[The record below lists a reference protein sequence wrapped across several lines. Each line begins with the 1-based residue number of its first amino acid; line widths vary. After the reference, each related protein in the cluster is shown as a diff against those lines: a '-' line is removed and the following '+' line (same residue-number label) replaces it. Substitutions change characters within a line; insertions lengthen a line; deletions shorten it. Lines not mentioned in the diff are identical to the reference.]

1 MPFNVERGHTSYGGM
16 STEERGHTSYGGM
29 SPIGD
34 MDLPLV
40 NALEEYRRR
49 RPVRLH
55 VPGHGGKLM
64 DGLGGFD
71 VTELEGLDD
80 LHHPVGVIAAAQEK
94 AAKLYGARHTFF
106 LVNGTT
112 VGIQALIAA
121 CCDENQP
128 LVLPRNAHRSV
139 LGGLIISG
147 ARPIFLAP
155 EVVPGF
161 EFAAGV
167 LPQELADVLRQN
179 PGVGAVLAVHP
190 NYYGVT
196 GDLGAAAAICHRY
209 NVPLL
214 VDEAHGTHLR
224 FHPDLPADALSLG
237 ADAVVQ
243 SVHKTGGALTQSSW
257 LHLSKAE
264 RGHTSAGGMS
274 TEERGHTSLG
284 GMSPT
289 NGRVDR
295 ERVAE
300 VLRLLQTTSPSYLL
314 MASLDAARGY
324 LAQNGREN
332 LDKLLCWIHEAVPII
347 NKMPGLTSLG
357 TGHLG
362 SSGITGHDLT
372 RLVVSVRQLGIS
384 GHTAARWLAQRCSIY
399 VEMSDVFNIVAVL
412 SLGTTK
418 SDIIALVNG
427 LAELSRQAGQG
438 ENFRSP
444 NPLPTGPPIPPQV
457 LTPRQAWLAPRR
469 AVPMERAAGQ
479 VSAESVAVYPPG
491 ITAIYPGEEITP
503 AVVEYLLQVRECGLH
518 HQGAADLK
526 LNSIQVLDIKKHA
539 L

>member
-1 MPFNVERGHTSYGGM
+1 LPFNKEKRVQP
-16 STEERGHTSYGGM
+16 
-29 SPIGD
+29 SPIA
-34 MDLPLV
+34 DLPLV

-49 RPVRLH
+49 RPVRMH
-55 VPGHGGKLM
+55 VPGHGGNLCPCPQFM
-64 DGLGGFD
+64 DGLPGLD

-80 LHHPVGVIAAAQEK
+80 LHNPGGVIAAAQEK
-94 AAKLYGARHTFF
+94 AAGLFGARHTFF

-121 CCDENQP
+121 SCDQNRP

-147 ARPIFLAP
+147 ARPVFLAP

-161 EFAAGV
+161 EFATGFRPED
-167 LPQELADVLRQN
+167 LIDGLRQN
-179 PGVGAVLAVHP
+179 PGAGAVLAVHP

-224 FHPDLPADALSLG
+224 LHPDLPADALSLG

-243 SVHKTGGALTQSSW
+243 SVHKTGGALTQASW
-257 LHLSKAE
+257 LHLGKAERAERGHPSCGGMSIAE
-264 RGHTSAGGMS
+264 RGHTSC
-274 TEERGHTSLG
+274 G

-289 NGRVDR
+289 YVDR

-300 VLRLLQTTSPSYLL
+300 VLRLLQTSSPSYLL

-324 LAQNGREN
+324 LTCHGRET
-332 LDKLLCWIHEAVPII
+332 LDKLLGWVHEAVPII
-347 NKMPGLTSLG
+347 NKMPGLTTLG
-357 TGHLG
+357 TEHLG
-362 SSGITGHDLT
+362 SSGTAGHDPT
-372 RLVVSVRQLGIS
+372 RLVISVRQLGIS
-384 GHTAARWLAQRCSIY
+384 GHTAARWLAHKYGIHL
-399 VEMSDVFNIVAVL
+399 EMSDAFNIVAVL
-412 SLGTTK
+412 SLGTQK
-418 SDIIALVNG
+418 SDIIALLNG
-427 LAELSRQAGQG
+427 LAELSCQTEQG
-438 ENFRSP
+438 HSPRSP
-444 NPLPTGPPIPPQV
+444 IPLPAGPPIPPQV

-469 AVPMERAAGQ
+469 IIPLERSTGR

-503 AVVEYLLQVRECGLH
+503 AVVEYLQQVRECELH
-518 HQGAADLK
+518 QQGAADPK
-526 LNSIQVLDIKKHA
+526 LDTIQVVDA
-539 L
+539 